1 MASESSAPAP
11 AAAFEPDPETY
22 EALVDWPKRLAHET
36 PFYQRQFQ
44 HVGARRV
51 LDAAC
56 GTGRHAL
63 LFRSWGLEVE
73 GADLDSRMVEYCRA
87 RYGDRAG
94 LSWVQRSFAEPCP
107 AAGGFDAA
115 ICVGNS
121 LALAPDRATA
131 ARAVGN
137 LVTAVRPG
145 GVCIVQVLNLWRL
158 PEGPTAWQKCVLL
171 PKPANQR
178 ILLKGVHRVGDYGF
192 IDLLDLSLMGGELH
206 SRTHAAR
213 FLGLR
218 EGELRAAAT
227 ATGGT
232 EVQCFGSFQETPY
245 EATSSVDLILVCR
258 RGPP

>member
-1 MASESSAPAP
+1 MASEPSGPVPAC
-11 AAAFEPDPETY
+11 AFEPDPETY
-22 EALVDWPKRLAHET
+22 DALIDWPKRLANET
-36 PFYQRQFQ
+36 RFYQRQFQ

-63 LFRSWGLEVE
+63 LFHSWGLEVE
-73 GADLDSRMVEYCRA
+73 GADLDGRMVEYCRA

-94 LSWVQRSFAEPCP
+94 LSWVQRSFAEPCSKP
-107 AAGGFDAA
+107 GGFDAA

-121 LALAPDRATA
+121 LALAADRAMA

-137 LVTAVRPG
+137 LLATVRPG

-158 PEGPTAWQKCVLL
+158 PEGPTTWQKCVLV
-171 PKPANQR
+171 PGPVRQR
-178 ILLKGVHRVGDYGF
+178 ILVKGVHRVGDHGF
-192 IDLLDLSLMGGELH
+192 IDLLDLSLAGGELG

-218 EGELRAAAT
+218 EDELRAAAT
-227 ATGGT
+227 AAGGT
-232 EVQCFGSFQETPY
+232 EVQFFGSFQESPY
-245 EATSSVDLILVCR
+245 EAASSADLIMVCR
-258 RGPP
+258 RGAS